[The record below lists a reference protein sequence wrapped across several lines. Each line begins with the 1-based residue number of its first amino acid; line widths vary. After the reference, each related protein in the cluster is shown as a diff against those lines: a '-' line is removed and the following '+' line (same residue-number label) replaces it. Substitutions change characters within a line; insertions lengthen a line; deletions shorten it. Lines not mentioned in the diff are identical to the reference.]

1 MTIEILFE
9 SNNGFPIS
17 EGLYVNKIKDH
28 IYLSVLFKEK
38 MVRTNSVGS
47 IIQSTPG
54 GPAFKKNYGT
64 AYDDDSDVSSMN
76 SKI

>member
-1 MTIEILFE
+1 MQDTAQ
-9 SNNGFPIS
+9 
-17 EGLYVNKIKDH
+17 IKDH

-64 AYDDDSDVSSMN
+64 AYDDDSDVS
-76 SKI
+76 

>member
-1 MTIEILFE
+1 
-9 SNNGFPIS
+9 
-17 EGLYVNKIKDH
+17 
-28 IYLSVLFKEK
+28 

-64 AYDDDSDVSSMN
+64 AYDDDSDVSWKN
-76 SKI
+76 SKNLSLFPGFYTNQRL

>member
-1 MTIEILFE
+1 
-9 SNNGFPIS
+9 
-17 EGLYVNKIKDH
+17 
-28 IYLSVLFKEK
+28 

-64 AYDDDSDVSSMN
+64 AYDDDSDVSWKN
-76 SKI
+76 SKIYVCFQGFTQTNVCSL